1 MSEKNRWVDVG
12 DLVIVKVDRDNKK
25 APWVGLV
32 IKIEEIHG
40 SKTVFL
46 NWTPEDPPGYQR
58 QYGLLRLTIY
68 NNFTNYDVVKKKIK
82 IV

>member
-1 MSEKNRWVDVG
+1 MTSRGRWVDVG
-12 DLVIVKVDRDNKK
+12 DLVIVKVDRANKK

-46 NWTPEDPPGYQR
+46 NWTPEDPLGYQR
-58 QYGLLRLTIY
+58 QYGLLRTNIH
-68 NNFTNYDVVKKKIK
+68 NMFGNYDIVKKTKI
-82 IV
+82 I

>member
-1 MSEKNRWVDVG
+1 VSEKNRWVDVG

-32 IKIEEIHG
+32 IRVEEIYG

-58 QYGLLRLTIY
+58 QYGLLRVNIH